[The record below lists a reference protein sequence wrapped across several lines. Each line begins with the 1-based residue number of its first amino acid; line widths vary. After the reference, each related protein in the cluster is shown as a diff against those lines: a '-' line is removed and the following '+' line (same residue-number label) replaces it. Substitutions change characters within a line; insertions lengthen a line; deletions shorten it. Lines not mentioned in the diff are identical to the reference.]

1 MKQWAPRVV
10 RAGCFGIVEI
20 RSSDMR
26 TKFLEIVRRVTPWI
40 RTRLRRRLADE
51 ERCTLKDI
59 HSDIDMKVSGC

>member
-1 MKQWAPRVV
+1 MVY
-10 RAGCFGIVEI
+10 FGIAEI

-26 TKFLEIVRRVTPWI
+26 TNFLEIVRRVTPWI

-59 HSDIDMKVSGC
+59 HIDIDMKVSGC

>member
-1 MKQWAPRVV
+1 MVY
-10 RAGCFGIVEI
+10 FGIAEI

-26 TKFLEIVRRVTPWI
+26 TNFLEIVRRVTPWI

-59 HSDIDMKVSGC
+59 HSDIDMKPDVHRRGLLSG